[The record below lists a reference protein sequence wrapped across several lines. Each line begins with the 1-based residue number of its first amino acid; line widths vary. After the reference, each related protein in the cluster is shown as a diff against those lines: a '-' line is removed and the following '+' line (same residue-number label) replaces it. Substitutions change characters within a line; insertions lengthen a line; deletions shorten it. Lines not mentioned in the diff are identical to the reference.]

1 MALASF
7 IEESPISERLAV
19 TVISDD
25 AGQQR
30 IRIQNKS
37 ASTVRLI
44 GGNACWGVSIDLGA
58 RSLPIRLSSGK
69 LLEISVIKAQKK
81 MPIDFDLFFE
91 AKNELLKVPV
101 KAH

>member
-1 MALASF
+1 MKRWILRCGIVAAISTMALASF

-25 AGQQR
+25 AGQQH

-44 GGNACWGVSIDLGA
+44 GGNAC
-58 RSLPIRLSSGK
+58 
-69 LLEISVIKAQKK
+69 
-81 MPIDFDLFFE
+81 
-91 AKNELLKVPV
+91 
-101 KAH
+101 